1 MSNVK
6 VGDRVR
12 VQLSRVRSQT
22 DGEARPAKLK
32 TLEFTAGGGEV
43 MPGLSAGVV
52 GMTPG
57 EHKRLKLQP
66 ADAFGPVQPELVKEI
81 PRAQIPK
88 RITLRL
94 GKRLSALS
102 SQSGRRRKV
111 RVVGI
116 NPKTIKVDGNH
127 VLAGQ
132 VIELDVQLI
141 SVDASPGAKSSAS
154 RLSPQFKAGSES

>member
-1 MSNVK
+1 MSQVK
-6 VGDRVR
+6 LGDRVR
-12 VQLSRVRSQT
+12 VQFSRVRSQSNG
-22 DGEARPAKLK
+22 DARPPKLK

-43 MPGLSAGVV
+43 MPGLAAGVV
-52 GMTPG
+52 GMIPG
-57 EHKRLKLQP
+57 QHKRLTLQP
-66 ADAFGPVQPELVKEI
+66 ADAFGHVQPQLVKEI

-102 SQSGRRRKV
+102 SLSGRRRRV
-111 RVVGI
+111 RVVGL
-116 NPKTIKVDGNH
+116 NPKTVKVDGNH

-141 SVDASPGAKSSAS
+141 SVDASSNAN
-154 RLSPQFKAGSES
+154 RLSPQFETGGES

>member
-12 VQLSRVRSQT
+12 VQFSRVRSQSNG
-22 DGEARPAKLK
+22 DARPPKMK

-52 GMTPG
+52 GMIPG
-57 EHKRLKLQP
+57 QHKRLTLQP
-66 ADAFGPVQPELVKEI
+66 ADAFGAVQPQLVKEI

-102 SQSGRRRKV
+102 SLSGRRRRV
-111 RVVGI
+111 RVVGL
-116 NPKTIKVDGNH
+116 NPKTVKVDGNH

-141 SVDASPGAKSSAS
+141 SVDASSNAN
-154 RLSPQFKAGSES
+154 RHSPQFETGGES

>member
-12 VQLSRVRSQT
+12 VQFSRVRSQSNG
-22 DGEARPAKLK
+22 DAKPPKLQ

-57 EHKRLKLQP
+57 EHKRLTLQP
-66 ADAFGPVQPELVKEI
+66 IDAFGPVQPELVKEI

-102 SQSGRRRKV
+102 TLSGRRRRV

-132 VIELDVQLI
+132 VIELDVRLI
-141 SVDASPGAKSSAS
+141 SVDSSAAAS
-154 RLSPQFKAGSES
+154 RLSPQFKAGGES

>member
-1 MSNVK
+1 MSQVK
-6 VGDRVR
+6 LGDRVR
-12 VQLSRVRSQT
+12 VQFSRVRSQT
-22 DGEARPAKLK
+22 SGDARPPKLK

-52 GMTPG
+52 GMIPG
-57 EHKRLKLQP
+57 QHKRLTLQP
-66 ADAFGPVQPELVKEI
+66 ADAFGPVQPQLVKEI

-102 SQSGRRRKV
+102 SLSGRRRRV
-111 RVVGI
+111 RVVGL
-116 NPKTIKVDGNH
+116 NPKSVKVDGNH

-141 SVDASPGAKSSAS
+141 SVDASSSAN
-154 RLSPQFKAGSES
+154 RLSPQFETGGES